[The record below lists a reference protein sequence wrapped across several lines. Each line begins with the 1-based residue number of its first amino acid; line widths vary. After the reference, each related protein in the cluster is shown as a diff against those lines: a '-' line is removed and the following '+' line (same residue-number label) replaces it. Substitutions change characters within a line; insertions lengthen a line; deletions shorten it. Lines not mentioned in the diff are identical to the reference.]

1 MRLKIDVNEFIVL
14 FDEPDRFSVAKTL
27 IFDAQY
33 KTVDTLVV
41 LFVKPKAE
49 KSQLSVER
57 MESWLA
63 ARTKTKKTRV
73 VIE

>member
-1 MRLKIDVNEFIVL
+1 M
-14 FDEPDRFSVAKTL
+14 AKTL